1 MTDIL
6 MSEAQRR
13 LVQESFARLA
23 PEADALAASFY
34 ARLFEIAPEVKPL
47 FKGDMEAQG
56 KKLTRTLGLAISESR
71 RVAQV
76 VPVLEELGRRHV
88 GYGALQA
95 HYPIVGEALLWAIE
109 RQLGPACTPE
119 ILAAWAAL
127 YGRLSQI
134 MLRAA

>member
-6 MSEAQRR
+6 MSDAQRR

-76 VPVLEELGRRHV
+76 APVLEEMGRRHV

-95 HYPIVGEALLWAIE
+95 HYPVVGEALLWAVE
-109 RQLGPACTPE
+109 RQLGPVCTPE